1 MLAQALL
8 SLATGALGAQFSGIG
23 LRELLRGGLI
33 ALASTVYMLALS
45 PGGMSGVSLVAL
57 ALGVEPAFVTFHN
70 LFRVILILL
79 AGPVVF
85 RWTRRRRGAGAPPAD
100 R

>member
-1 MLAQALL
+1 MLAQT
-8 SLATGALGAQFSGIG
+8 LAALG
-23 LRELLRGGLI
+23 
-33 ALASTVYMLALS
+33 
-45 PGGMSGVSLVAL
+45 AL

-85 RWTRRRRGAGAPPAD
+85 RWTRRRPGAGVPPAD